1 MRVQRVLM
9 PDGSESWTV
18 LNAGGDP
25 VPAVEAFLAH
35 LLDRSPTTVRTYA
48 TSLMLW
54 LQFLDRLGVLVDKVT
69 VEHVSRFVAW
79 LRAPADN
86 VTVLVGRAGR
96 CGPATVNK
104 HLAAFVLVLRLAGP
118 QRGGVSA
125 VAGGVAAGQP
135 GRLPAVPAPRHRRPA
150 GGHPAAA
157 AAAAAVSP
165 AAADPD
171 RRAAGPGRG
180 VRAPTGPLPAALD
193 G

>member
-35 LLDRSPTTVRTYA
+35 LQALDRSPTTVRTYA

-79 LRAPADN
+79 AAGAGGQRD
-86 VTVLVGRAGR
+86 GAGR
-96 CGPATVNK
+96 PCGSVRPGDGEQASGGACSRFTTGRPATGW
-104 HLAAFVLVLRLAGP
+104 R
-118 QRGGVSA
+118 
-125 VAGGVAAGQP
+125 
-135 GRLPAVPAPRHRRPA
+135 
-150 GGHPAAA
+150 
-157 AAAAAVSP
+157 
-165 AAADPD
+165 
-171 RRAAGPGRG
+171 
-180 VRAPTGPLPAALD
+180 
-193 G
+193 